1 MSLFEKLELRTVKTT
16 TEGFGS
22 CSREWKNYTSN
33 VNILTSICLW
43 FTASP
48 SHPCQDHLVACDSLP
63 HQSKGNTWRHLRP
76 RRGSTCSGSAW
87 LAFIVK
93 LNIHF
98 GFPRMSVARRAGKS
112 SGNWQPLKRQT
123 SRRRDG
129 REPNKLMAPVARAG
143 RTHKWLFEAD
153 DRQFFFFGCWRKRNW
168 AIQI

>member
-16 TEGFGS
+16 TEGFSS
-22 CSREWKNYTSN
+22 CSREWTNYTSN
-33 VNILTSICLW
+33 VNTLTSIYASLSLVHRLAKSPVPRSSCGLW
-43 FTASP
+43 FFNT
-48 SHPCQDHLVACDSLP
+48 Q
-63 HQSKGNTWRHLRP
+63 NTWRHLRP

-98 GFPRMSVARRAGKS
+98 GFPRMSVARRAGES

-153 DRQFFFFGCWRKRNW
+153 DWQLVVGAKEIEQYKYR
-168 AIQI
+168 